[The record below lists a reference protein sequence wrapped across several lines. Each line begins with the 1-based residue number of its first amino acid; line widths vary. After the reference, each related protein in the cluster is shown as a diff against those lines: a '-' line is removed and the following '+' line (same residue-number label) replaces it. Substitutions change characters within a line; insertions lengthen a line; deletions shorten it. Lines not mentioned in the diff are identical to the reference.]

1 MNEQVEFVTM
11 SNREK
16 YLFDL
21 QGFLVVKDFLSNTE
35 VCALNEAIDA
45 NHDKRR
51 EHPKAD
57 LNGTLLDGEFGPF
70 WHYNGMLTWLPP
82 LVPTFPEFTRA
93 SQGYPLPQ
101 HLTWPWLETG
111 SFCQCSYRHKRMPRN
126 GYSWLRQRNIQ
137 RFSFL
142 CLPKQ

>member
-57 LNGTLLDGEFGPF
+57 LNGTPLDGEFGPF

-82 LVPTFPEFTRA
+82 GA
-93 SQGYPLPQ
+93 SLSEIYSRIPRLSLTSTPCLAVAGNWIILSMFLPPQ
-101 HLTWPWLETG
+101 TDAKEWVFMAQAT
-111 SFCQCSYRHKRMPRN
+111 
-126 GYSWLRQRNIQ
+126 
-137 RFSFL
+137 
-142 CLPKQ
+142 